1 MAGWAVRRPSNSLGV
16 LFCAF
21 NYSPGQKGGKKPGSH
36 MFHLVSRPRVGG
48 GGGGEMLKFSRI
60 VFLDGIQPRGHT
72 DHTGLVIR
80 FNISRQTKQIRGNK
94 GGPGMDIAH
103 VHN

>member
-1 MAGWAVRRPSNSLGV
+1 
-16 LFCAF
+16 
-21 NYSPGQKGGKKPGSH
+21 
-36 MFHLVSRPRVGG
+36 
-48 GGGGEMLKFSRI
+48 MLKFSRI